1 MNIKRFFLFLGD
13 QLDPDSPLLND
24 LDPARD
30 LCVMIEA
37 RSEAENVWSH
47 RSRITLFLSAMRHF
61 AATLRE
67 RGLSVEYRGLEEH
80 RRQGLVAQLEDLLRD
95 HAPRELCC
103 ARPGTWALREQI
115 RSLCASHGVQYTER
129 EDRRFLFSLAEFDAW
144 AGTRRQYRMEHWYRH
159 ARVRSGILMEQGQPR
174 GGRWNYDQENRRSF
188 GRQGPGWLPPPR
200 RFLPDAITQ
209 EVIGLVERE
218 FPEHPGSL
226 EHFDWP
232 VTPEQAEEALQDFV
246 QQRLQGFGD
255 FQDVTWPGQAWIYHS
270 RLSAAMN
277 LGLIPPQQVIDAA
290 LAQLEAGRAALN
302 AVEGFVRQILGWR
315 EYVRGIYWRE
325 MPAYL
330 EQNALQAEQPLPS
343 FYWTADTEMACLRD
357 VLQRTLDFAYAHHIE
372 RLMVTGLFALLLG
385 VVPKE
390 IHRWYLAV
398 YVDAVE
404 WVELPNVLGMSQYA
418 DGGMLASKPYVA
430 TGQYLQRMGGH
441 CQHCRY
447 EPKQATG
454 EQACPFTTLYWDFLQ
469 RHRNRFA
476 EHPRTALQWRNLER
490 KSAAELAAIRVA
502 AEELRARL
510 R

>member
-1 MNIKRFFLFLGD
+1 MEELVR
-13 QLDPDSPLLND
+13 
-24 LDPARD
+24 
-30 LCVMIEA
+30 E
-37 RSEAENVWSH
+37 WS
-47 RSRITLFLSAMRHF
+47 
-61 AATLRE
+61 
-67 RGLSVEYRGLEEH
+67 
-80 RRQGLVAQLEDLLRD
+80 
-95 HAPRELCC
+95 PRELRC

-115 RSLCASHGVQYTER
+115 RSLCASHGLQYVER
-129 EDRRFLFSLAEFDAW
+129 EDRRFIFPLADFNAW
-144 AGTRRQYRMEHWYRH
+144 AGNRRQYRMEHWYRH
-159 ARVRSGILMEQGQPR
+159 ARIRSGILMEQGQPR

-200 RFLPDAITQ
+200 RFLPDAITE
-209 EVIGLVERE
+209 EVIDLVERE

-232 VTPEQAEEALQDFV
+232 ITPEQAEEALQDFV

-255 FQDVTWPGQAWIYHS
+255 FQDVTWPGEAWIYHS

-277 LGLIPPQQVIDAA
+277 LGLIPPRRVIDAA

-330 EQNALQAEQPLPS
+330 EQNILQAEQPLPA

-390 IHRWYLAV
+390 IHAWYLAV

-454 EQACPFTTLYWDFLQ
+454 EKACPFTTLYWDFLQ
-469 RHRNRFA
+469 RHRDRFA

-490 KSAAELAAIRVA
+490 KSVAELAAIRDA
-502 AEELRARL
+502 AEELRAWL